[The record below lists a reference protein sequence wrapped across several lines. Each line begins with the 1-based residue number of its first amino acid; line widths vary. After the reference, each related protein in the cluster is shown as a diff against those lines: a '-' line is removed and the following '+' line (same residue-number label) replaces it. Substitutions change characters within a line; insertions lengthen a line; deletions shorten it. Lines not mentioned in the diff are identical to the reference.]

1 MFGSFWRAKAFVAL
15 VALCTQAAALPAPE
29 KRQGIALLTIT
40 QIAAFRPYTHYA
52 STGYCS
58 PKSTL
63 AWNCGANCD
72 ANPQFV
78 PVASGGDGVITQF
91 WYVGFDPKLD
101 EVIVG
106 HQGTDQDKIVPLLT
120 DGDIIFD
127 PLDKKLFP
135 GLPSSIKVHSG
146 FSGSQARSASGVL
159 AAVKTALAKFG
170 TKKVTVTGH
179 SLGGAI
185 GLIDALFLH
194 IQNPG
199 ITTRFVGYGSPRVGN
214 QEWADYIDSLPI
226 SVTRINN
233 KEDIV
238 PILPGRFLGY
248 HHASGE
254 VHIQESGAWLAC
266 PGQDNTDARCT
277 IGTVPN
283 IFEGEPNDHDGPYD
297 GIETGCDQ

>member
-1 MFGSFWRAKAFVAL
+1 MK
-15 VALCTQAAALPAPE
+15 
-29 KRQGIALLTIT
+29 
-40 QIAAFRPYTHYA
+40 
-52 STGYCS
+52 
-58 PKSTL
+58 
-63 AWNCGANCD
+63 
-72 ANPQFV
+72 
-78 PVASGGDGVITQF
+78 
-91 WYVGFDPKLD
+91 
-101 EVIVG
+101 
-106 HQGTDQDKIVPLLT
+106 
-120 DGDIIFD
+120 
-127 PLDKKLFP
+127 
-135 GLPSSIKVHSG
+135 HS
-146 FSGSQARSASGVL
+146 
-159 AAVKTALAKFG
+159 
-170 TKKVTVTGH
+170 
-179 SLGGAI
+179 GGAI

-266 PGQDNTDARCT
+266 PGTFASELVPYVRIVLGYRLIDAGVFSGQDNTDARCT